1 MIKSS
6 YFNFKKYR
14 DFNNN
19 EEGDDQFVSTEDL
32 KKEYKSVPDKTKS
45 FSGYGG
51 FPVGHL
57 MGHNLYALSLKKKM
71 TKISLVK
78 RLSQAEKVL
87 GLYKKLAGEYLIDD
101 DTVNAIIIG
110 MTRSGKGETIVNT
123 MLDIISR
130 AEKQSAMIIGDPK
143 GELYQ
148 SSYKTL
154 RKRGYDVEVLS
165 FQNMDWSMSYNPL
178 ALAVEYAKK
187 GYYEDVQAQVLSV
200 ANAIFAEK
208 DAKDK
213 FWQNSNIGLF
223 QATAIALIDRAKE
236 TEYEED
242 DAWAT
247 ITIRNI
253 LQFITDLGS
262 QEVLVDGNGEIVTD
276 PQPQQQLMKKSKL
289 TLYFEELKK
298 VNEKKASKFRNMAIA
313 IFQGTDFA
321 SEETKGNI
329 YTGFFSGL
337 TLYLQ
342 DNIAKL
348 TSKNSIK
355 LETIGHPRILNVR
368 FRSSTM
374 EDAAN
379 KFAHQTAVVK
389 FVDENGKTL
398 IKETKSI
405 IDINGYINFVVSP
418 VLPEKFKIIIDI
430 NGETWEL
437 DNKKLYEKKGLGKN
451 SYILDEYSGKKII
464 KGIQTSIAKSPKG
477 SLLEK
482 KDIDF
487 SYSEKLKAIFLV
499 TPPNKVVYNSIVSL
513 FIDQVFNV
521 NYELALSAGRK
532 TVDRIQFILDE
543 FANLPTQIWIRNCP
557 LVLAKIS

>member
-1 MIKSS
+1 MFVTAPIISLPIFIFSMVLVIKSS

-32 KKEYKSVPDKTKS
+32 KREYKSVPDKTKS

-223 QATAIALIDRAKE
+223 QATAIALIFN
-236 TEYEED
+236 
-242 DAWAT
+242 
-247 ITIRNI
+247 IR
-253 LQFITDLGS
+253 
-262 QEVLVDGNGEIVTD
+262 LVH
-276 PQPQQQLMKKSKL
+276 LKL
-289 TLYFEELKK
+289 
-298 VNEKKASKFRNMAIA
+298 
-313 IFQGTDFA
+313 
-321 SEETKGNI
+321 
-329 YTGFFSGL
+329 
-337 TLYLQ
+337 
-342 DNIAKL
+342 
-348 TSKNSIK
+348 
-355 LETIGHPRILNVR
+355 
-368 FRSSTM
+368 
-374 EDAAN
+374 
-379 KFAHQTAVVK
+379 
-389 FVDENGKTL
+389 
-398 IKETKSI
+398 
-405 IDINGYINFVVSP
+405 
-418 VLPEKFKIIIDI
+418 
-430 NGETWEL
+430 
-437 DNKKLYEKKGLGKN
+437 
-451 SYILDEYSGKKII
+451 
-464 KGIQTSIAKSPKG
+464 
-477 SLLEK
+477 
-482 KDIDF
+482 
-487 SYSEKLKAIFLV
+487 
-499 TPPNKVVYNSIVSL
+499 
-513 FIDQVFNV
+513 
-521 NYELALSAGRK
+521 
-532 TVDRIQFILDE
+532 
-543 FANLPTQIWIRNCP
+543 
-557 LVLAKIS
+557 